1 MGVYTLDQSEPD
13 KNLDRPGPPHAERE
27 KEEGDTLSRTAVV
40 TGASRGIGFELARL
54 LAADGHDLV
63 LVSRS
68 AEELE
73 KARRR
78 LIDEYGVSARGI
90 SRDLSRPGEA
100 FDLWREIE
108 SAGVVVDVLINNAG
122 GGLYGP
128 LAEQDGD
135 LLAAMLELN
144 VVALTML
151 TRLAL
156 PKMIERRQGRILNVG
171 SVTGYQPGGP
181 RMAAYYASKSYV
193 LSFSKGVSRE
203 VDGTGVTVT
212 VLCPPT
218 TRTAFEE
225 RSGAKRSRLYSRL
238 PVATPE
244 AVAKAGYR
252 GMKRGAR
259 VVLPGLST
267 KILAFAGEFP
277 PRRIAL
283 EVNRLLLKEV

>member
-1 MGVYTLDQSEPD
+1 VS
-13 KNLDRPGPPHAERE
+13 K
-27 KEEGDTLSRTAVV
+27 TALV
-40 TGASRGIGFELARL
+40 TGASGGIGFELARL

-68 AEELE
+68 AEDLE
-73 KARRR
+73 KARRKLVEEHGTSVR
-78 LIDEYGVSARGI
+78 LFV
-90 SRDLSRPGEA
+90 RDLSRPGEA
-100 FDLWREIE
+100 FALWREVE
-108 SAGVVVDVLINNAG
+108 AAGLVIDVLINNAG
-122 GGLYGP
+122 VGLYGP
-128 LAEQDGD
+128 LAEEDPD
-135 LLAAMLELN
+135 ALAAMVELN
-144 VVALTML
+144 VVALTTL

-156 PKMIERRQGRILNVG
+156 PGMLERRSGRILNVG

-193 LSFSKGVSRE
+193 VSFSKGVSRE
-203 VDGTGVTVT
+203 LQGSGITVT

-218 TRTAFEE
+218 TKTAFEA
-225 RSGAKRSRLYSRL
+225 RSGASRSVLYSRL

-244 AVAKAGYR
+244 AVALAGYR

-267 KILAFAGEFP
+267 KLLAIAGELP

-283 EVNRLLLKEV
+283 EVNRLLLKEA